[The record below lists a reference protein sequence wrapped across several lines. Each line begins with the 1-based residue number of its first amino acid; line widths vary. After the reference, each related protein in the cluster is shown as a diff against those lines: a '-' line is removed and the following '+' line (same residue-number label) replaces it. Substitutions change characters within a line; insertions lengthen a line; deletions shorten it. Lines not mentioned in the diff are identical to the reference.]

1 VRVLIVDDEVRFARS
16 VQRGLRAEGVDADL
30 AHDGEHGLA
39 LARAGGYDVVVLDVM
54 LPRLSGYR
62 VVERLR
68 AEGSTV
74 PVLMVSA
81 KDGEYDQADG
91 LDLGADGYLVKPFA
105 WVVFLAQ
112 LRAVARRGA
121 IPEQRDGA
129 PDREL
134 VSGDLVLRPSTR
146 TASRGDTEIPLT
158 AREFALL
165 EHLVSAGGRVVSKT
179 ELLATVWGGQAHD
192 DPNVVEVY
200 VGYLRRK
207 IDQPFGR
214 RSLVTVRG
222 AGYRLVPDGPPSGPP
237 DGPPGGHADGGSAGG
252 SG

>member
-1 VRVLIVDDEVRFARS
+1 MRVLVVDDEVRFALS
-16 VQRGLRAEGVDADL
+16 LQRGLRAEGFDVDV
-30 AHDGEHGLA
+30 AHDGERGLD
-39 LARAGGYDVVVLDVM
+39 LARTGGYDAVVLDVM

-68 AEGSTV
+68 AEGRDV

-91 LDLGADGYLVKPFA
+91 LDLGADGYLVKPFP
-105 WVVFLAQ
+105 WVVFVAQ
-112 LRAVARRGA
+112 LRAVARRGV
-121 IPEQRDGA
+121 PGGA
-129 PDREL
+129 PPPPAEL
-134 VSGDLVLRPSTR
+134 VTGDLVLRPAER
-146 TASRGDTEIPLT
+146 TASRGGTEITLT

-165 EHLVSAGGRVVSKT
+165 EHLAAAGGRVVSKA
-179 ELLATVWGGQAHD
+179 ELLGAVWGGQAHD

-214 RSLVTVRG
+214 HSLVTVRG
-222 AGYRLVPDGPPSGPP
+222 AGYRLVPDGP
-237 DGPPGGHADGGSAGG
+237 AGTG
-252 SG
+252 TP

>member
-1 VRVLIVDDEVRFARS
+1 VRVLVVDDEVRFALS
-16 VQRGLRAEGVDADL
+16 VQRGLRAEGFDVDV
-30 AHDGEHGLA
+30 AHDGEQGLA
-39 LARAGGYDVVVLDVM
+39 LARSGGYDVVVLDVM
-54 LPRLSGYR
+54 IPRLSGYR

-68 AEGSTV
+68 AEGNAV

-91 LDLGADGYLVKPFA
+91 LDLGADGYVVKPFA
-105 WVVFLAQ
+105 WVVFVAQ

-121 IPEQRDGA
+121 PADRRDGE
-129 PDREL
+129 PDRDL
-134 VSGDLVLRPSTR
+134 VTGDLVLRPATR
-146 TASRGDTEIPLT
+146 TATRGDTEIPLT

-165 EHLVSAGGRVVSKT
+165 EHLASAGGRVVSKT
-179 ELLATVWGGQAHD
+179 ELLGSVWGGQAHD

-200 VGYLRRK
+200 IGYLRRK

-222 AGYRLVPDGPPSGPP
+222 AGYRLVPD
-237 DGPPGGHADGGSAGG
+237 DPPGS
-252 SG
+252 

>member
-1 VRVLIVDDEVRFARS
+1 VRVLVVDDEVRFALA
-16 VQRGLRAEGVDADL
+16 VQRGLRAEGVDVDV
-30 AHDGEHGLA
+30 AHDGEHGLE
-39 LARAGGYDVVVLDVM
+39 LARAGGYDAVVLDVM

-62 VVERLR
+62 VIERLR
-68 AEGSTV
+68 AAGSTV

-121 IPEQRDGA
+121 VPEQRDGE

-134 VSGDLVLRPSTR
+134 VSGDLVLRPATR
-146 TASRGDTEIPLT
+146 TASRNGTEIPLT

-165 EHLVSAGGRVVSKT
+165 EHLASAGDRVVSKT
-179 ELLATVWGGQAHD
+179 ELLASVWGGQAHD

-207 IDQPFGR
+207 IDQPFAR
-214 RSLVTVRG
+214 HSLVTVRG
-222 AGYRLVPDGPPSGPP
+222 AGYRLVPDG
-237 DGPPGGHADGGSAGG
+237 G

>member
-1 VRVLIVDDEVRFARS
+1 MRVLVVDDEVRFALS
-16 VQRGLRAEGVDADL
+16 VQRGLRAEGFDVDV
-30 AHDGEHGLA
+30 AHDGERGLD
-39 LARAGGYDVVVLDVM
+39 LARTGGYDAVVLDVM

-68 AEGSTV
+68 AEGRDV

-91 LDLGADGYLVKPFA
+91 LDLGADGYLVKPFP
-105 WVVFLAQ
+105 WVVFVAQ
-112 LRAVARRGA
+112 LRAVARRGVPGGSPPPPPA
-121 IPEQRDGA
+121 
-129 PDREL
+129 EL
-134 VSGDLVLRPSTR
+134 VTGDLVLRPAER
-146 TASRGDTEIPLT
+146 TVSRGGTEIALT

-165 EHLVSAGGRVVSKT
+165 EHLAAAGGRVVSKT
-179 ELLATVWGGQAHD
+179 ELLGSVWGGQAHD

-214 RSLVTVRG
+214 HSLLTVRG
-222 AGYRLVPDGPPSGPP
+222 AGYRLVPDGPP
-237 DGPPGGHADGGSAGG
+237 GPPGPPGTGPG
-252 SG
+252 

>member
-1 VRVLIVDDEVRFARS
+1 VRVLVVDDEVRFALS
-16 VQRGLRAEGVDADL
+16 VQRGLRAEGFDVDV
-30 AHDGEHGLA
+30 AHDGERGLA
-39 LARAGGYDVVVLDVM
+39 MARSGGYDAVVLDVM

-91 LDLGADGYLVKPFA
+91 LDLGADGYVVKPFA

-112 LRAVARRGA
+112 LRAVARRRTA
-121 IPEQRDGA
+121 EQRAGE
-129 PDREL
+129 PEREL
-134 VSGDLVLRPSTR
+134 VSGDLVLRPAAR
-146 TASRGDTEIPLT
+146 TASRGGTEIPLT

-165 EHLVSAGGRVVSKT
+165 EHLASAQGRVVSKT
-179 ELLATVWGGQAHD
+179 ELMASVWGGQAHD

-214 RSLVTVRG
+214 HSLVTVRG
-222 AGYRLVPDGPPSGPP
+222 AGYRLVPD
-237 DGPPGGHADGGSAGG
+237 DAPG
-252 SG
+252 

>member
-1 VRVLIVDDEVRFARS
+1 VRVLVVDDEVRFALS
-16 VQRGLRAEGVDADL
+16 VQRGLRAEGFDVDV
-30 AHDGEHGLA
+30 AHDGERGLD
-39 LARAGGYDVVVLDVM
+39 LARAGGYDAIVLDVM

-68 AEGSTV
+68 AEGRDV

-91 LDLGADGYLVKPFA
+91 LDLGADGYLVKPFP
-105 WVVFLAQ
+105 WVVFVAQ
-112 LRAVARRGA
+112 LRAVARRGV
-121 IPEQRDGA
+121 PGSGA
-129 PDREL
+129 PQPPAEL
-134 VSGDLVLRPSTR
+134 VTGDLVIRPAER
-146 TASRGDTEIPLT
+146 TVSRGGTEIALT

-165 EHLVSAGGRVVSKT
+165 EHLAGAGGRVVSKT
-179 ELLATVWGGQAHD
+179 ELLASVWGGQAHD

-214 RSLVTVRG
+214 HSLLTVRG
-222 AGYRLVPDGPPSGPP
+222 AGYRLVPDGPPESGP
-237 DGPPGGHADGGSAGG
+237 G
-252 SG
+252 

>member
-16 VQRGLRAEGVDADL
+16 VQRGLRAEGFHVDI

-39 LARAGGYDVVVLDVM
+39 LARAGSYDVVVLDVM

-121 IPEQRDGA
+121 IPGQPGGGPE
-129 PDREL
+129 REL

-165 EHLVSAGGRVVSKT
+165 EHLICAGDRVVSKT
-179 ELLATVWGGQAHD
+179 ELLAAVWGGQAHD

-222 AGYRLVPDGPPSGPP
+222 AGYRLVPDG
-237 DGPPGGHADGGSAGG
+237 ALDGGSTGDGG
-252 SG
+252 

>member
-1 VRVLIVDDEVRFARS
+1 VRVLVVDDEVRFALS
-16 VQRGLRAEGVDADL
+16 VQRGLRAEGFDVDV
-30 AHDGEHGLA
+30 AHDGEQGLA
-39 LARAGGYDVVVLDVM
+39 LARSGGYDVVVLDVM
-54 LPRLSGYR
+54 IPRLSGYR

-68 AEGSTV
+68 AEGNAV

-91 LDLGADGYLVKPFA
+91 LDLGADGYVVKPFA
-105 WVVFLAQ
+105 WVVFVAQ
-112 LRAVARRGA
+112 LRAVARRGTTVG
-121 IPEQRDGA
+121 QRDGE

-134 VSGDLVLRPSTR
+134 ASGDLVLRPATR
-146 TASRGDTEIPLT
+146 TASRGGTEIPLT

-165 EHLVSAGGRVVSKT
+165 EHLASAAGRVVSKT
-179 ELLATVWGGQAHD
+179 ELLAAVWGGQAHD

-200 VGYLRRK
+200 IGYLRRK

-222 AGYRLVPDGPPSGPP
+222 AGYRLVPD
-237 DGPPGGHADGGSAGG
+237 DPPGS
-252 SG
+252 

>member
-1 VRVLIVDDEVRFARS
+1 VRVLVVDDEVRFALS
-16 VQRGLRAEGVDADL
+16 VQRGLRAEGFDVDV
-30 AHDGEHGLA
+30 AHDGERGLD
-39 LARAGGYDVVVLDVM
+39 LARTGGYDAVVLDVM

-68 AEGSTV
+68 AEGRDV

-121 IPEQRDGA
+121 AAGSPGPA
-129 PDREL
+129 PAQDL
-134 VSGDLVLRPSTR
+134 VTGDLVLRPATR
-146 TASRGDTEIPLT
+146 TASRDGTEIALT

-165 EHLVSAGGRVVSKT
+165 EHLAAAGGRVVSKA
-179 ELLATVWGGQAHD
+179 ELLASVWGGQAHD

-214 RSLVTVRG
+214 HSLVTVRG
-222 AGYRLVPDGPPSGPP
+222 AGYRLVPDERGPDHPA
-237 DGPPGGHADGGSAGG
+237 DGPP
-252 SG
+252 

>member
-1 VRVLIVDDEVRFARS
+1 VRVLVVDDEVRFALS
-16 VQRGLRAEGVDADL
+16 VQRGLRAEGFDVDV
-30 AHDGEHGLA
+30 AHDGERGLD
-39 LARAGGYDVVVLDVM
+39 LARTGGYDAVVLDVM

-68 AEGSTV
+68 AEGRDV

-91 LDLGADGYLVKPFA
+91 LDLGADGYLVKPFP
-105 WVVFLAQ
+105 WVLFVAQ

-121 IPEQRDGA
+121 AGGG
-129 PDREL
+129 EL
-134 VSGDLVLRPSTR
+134 PGPPADLVTGDLVLRPASR
-146 TASRGDTEIPLT
+146 TASRAGTEIPLT

-165 EHLVSAGGRVVSKT
+165 EHLAGAGGRVVSKS
-179 ELLATVWGGQAHD
+179 ELLGSVWGGQAHD

-214 RSLVTVRG
+214 HSLVTVRG
-222 AGYRLVPDGPPSGPP
+222 AGYRLVPDEP
-237 DGPPGGHADGGSAGG
+237 ADDPAGG
-252 SG
+252 GPG

>member
-1 VRVLIVDDEVRFARS
+1 VRQAGRVRVLVVDDEVRFALS
-16 VQRGLRAEGVDADL
+16 VQRGLRAEGFDVDV
-30 AHDGEHGLA
+30 AHDGERGLD
-39 LARAGGYDVVVLDVM
+39 LARRGGYDAVVLDVM

-68 AEGSTV
+68 AEGRDV

-105 WVVFLAQ
+105 WVVFVAQ
-112 LRAVARRGA
+112 LRAVARRGTA
-121 IPEQRDGA
+121 SGA
-129 PDREL
+129 PSDAPPAEL
-134 VSGDLVLRPSTR
+134 ATGDLVIRPATR
-146 TASRGDTEIPLT
+146 SASRGGTEIALT

-165 EHLVSAGGRVVSKT
+165 EHLAPAGGRVVSKT
-179 ELLATVWGGQAHD
+179 ELMAAVWGGQAHD

-214 RSLVTVRG
+214 HSLLTVRG
-222 AGYRLVPDGPPSGPP
+222 AGYRLVPDDPPAGPPS
-237 DGPPGGHADGGSAGG
+237 
-252 SG
+252 